1 MIIFFAGLAENK
13 LLVIIEKWKKYSSIL
28 VRSMVN
34 QVFSINQL
42 VDMDWKFG
50 VTAATSEDS
59 QLGHSF
65 IQLKLVLDK
74 GVKQKENVCL
84 ELSLPQFYKFL
95 HEMQKAKSSLEL
107 LS

>member
-1 MIIFFAGLAENK
+1 MESK
-13 LLVIIEKWKKYSSIL
+13 LEAIVAKWKKYSSTL

-50 VTAATSEDS
+50 VTASTSEHG

-65 IQLKLVLDK
+65 IQLKLVIDK
-74 GVKQKENVCL
+74 GNKQREDVCL

-95 HEMQKAKSSLEL
+95 HEMQKARSSLEL